1 MSDIAAPIN
10 PAPAP
15 PWALDILTRALFAMA
30 TGLLL
35 LIVVLIVGQV
45 VARNAFN
52 TGLPRVEEI
61 SRFAGVLAVYFTA
74 PLLAL
79 HGQHVAVSVFTDMMP
94 RLPKLACHVLAEVSV
109 LGFSAMTLWGGWLY
123 LSRAW
128 KFRSPALGL
137 QNIWLY
143 GPVMVCFVLLAVIA
157 LWRIRAVLRSERAGP

>member
-1 MSDIAAPIN
+1 MSERAAHTT

-15 PWALDILTRALFAMA
+15 PWALDMLTRALFTVA

-35 LIVVLIVGQV
+35 LITVLIVGQV
-45 VARNAFN
+45 VARNVWN
-52 TGLPRVEEI
+52 TGLPRAEEI
-61 SRFAGVLAVYFTA
+61 SRFAGILAVYFTA

-94 RLPKLACHVLAEVSV
+94 RLPRLVCLVLAEVSV
-109 LGFSAMTLWGGWLY
+109 LAFSALTLWGGWLY

-143 GPVMVCFVLLAVIA
+143 GPVMVCFTLLAVIA
-157 LWRIRAVLRSERAGP
+157 LWRIRAVLRTERTRK